1 MAGVRTISTQVLVVG
16 AGPVGLTLAMDLS
29 SRGVDVVV
37 IEQRAAGEPP
47 SVKCNHVAS
56 RSMEIFRRLGIA
68 SEIRKTGLPGD
79 FRHDIAFRTTT
90 TGRELARV
98 RIPGWA
104 DRFTDLSGPDAGWP
118 TPEPPHR
125 INQIFLEPVL
135 FRHAVEHFG
144 IRILNRTRFDRFDQA
159 DTRVIGY
166 AHDLETGEEVR
177 IEAAFLVGC
186 DGARSGVRRQL
197 GIQFE
202 GDAVVQRVQSTHIRA
217 PQLLGMFKTEPSWG
231 SLSLNPRRSGTVYAI
246 DGRETWLIHNYLK
259 PEEPDFDSVDRD
271 WAIRTILGVD
281 AEFEYEVISHED
293 WFGRRLIASRF
304 RNDRVFICGDAAHI
318 WVPYAGYGMN
328 AGIADAANLAWML
341 AAVVSGW
348 AGEDILDA
356 HEAERHP
363 ITDQVSRFAMD
374 HAHATARQ
382 RKAVPEEIEDDTPE
396 GEAARRALGEATWN
410 LNVQQYCAAGL
421 NFGYYYDQSPVICY
435 DGGAHPPYSMG
446 AFTPST
452 VPGCRVPHVWL
463 DDGVSL
469 YDRIGDGFAV
479 LRSEPIVDVK
489 PFLHAFEQAGVACA
503 LVDLPEDA
511 RAVYDHALIVSRPD
525 QHVGWRGNETPSDPA
540 AVVAKLTAT

>member
-382 RKAVPEEIEDDTPE
+382 RKSVPEEIEDDTPE

>member
-479 LRSEPIVDVK
+479 LRSESIVDVK

-511 RAVYDHALIVSRPD
+511 RAVYDHALVVSRPD